1 MVSADTINKI
11 IELIES
17 NNEYKQIF
25 KKFIPNNKDRRNE
38 FKQYIYLTLLESKNK
53 QELVDL
59 WNVDKNKFRFYF
71 CRVVT
76 NNIISSTS
84 PWYLKF
90 RDKDN
95 TIELDTNTIDLEDDS
110 NDVEIKMWNEYKLD
124 LINTIINLYI
134 NINSTNFRNFTLFK
148 MYYYEKMNYKE
159 ISNKTNIPV
168 TNVFNYITKAKNIIK
183 EKLKIND

>member
-110 NDVEIKMWNEYKLD
+110 NDVEIN
-124 LINTIINLYI
+124 
-134 NINSTNFRNFTLFK
+134 
-148 MYYYEKMNYKE
+148 
-159 ISNKTNIPV
+159 
-168 TNVFNYITKAKNIIK
+168 
-183 EKLKIND
+183 